1 MDQGEAEL
9 MSSGN
14 AILDKLNPMQ
24 REAVEYCNGPLLV
37 LAGAGSGKTRVLTYK
52 IAYLIE
58 EKNVDPSSILAV
70 TFTNKAANEMRE
82 RVGKLVGPSSSK
94 MQVST
99 FHAYGLNFLFRYR
112 DHLDKFGLKKHLVVF
127 DRNDSRS
134 LVKNILDG
142 LNLDPKQIEPSW
154 VLDQISKAK
163 TSSDPATLVPR
174 NLEGV
179 MIQIFD
185 KYQGELRTQSA
196 IDFDDLLLLPLHL
209 LSTDKT
215 ILENERSRI
224 GWILVDEY
232 QDVNQIQY
240 QLLRRLI
247 GKRKEI
253 MVVGDPDQSIYGWR
267 GADMSMILNFEQD
280 FPKAR
285 VVVLAQNY
293 RSTGNILSASN
304 SLITSN
310 VNRKKKDLWTT
321 NDMGDKVYNLLAG
334 NEREEAFFLASEIKK
349 LVMKG
354 YRYQDIAIL
363 YRINAMSRL
372 YEETF
377 IRMNIPYRIVRGTAF
392 YDRKEVKDVL
402 SFMRLA
408 VNPMDRPS
416 MFRVANLPSRGIG
429 KKSLEK
435 LYSFTGQ
442 FQDLDASDIWVELGK
457 AQGGLKGKAGQ
468 GVKELAGHMLRIIE
482 LSEDPSSILY
492 YILDNIGYED
502 VLRKDFPDVWQEKV
516 DNVRELLSLVP
527 SGGNLTEILAQVALF
542 TDLELDDDNSQ
553 DCVNLLT
560 LHAAKGLEFPVV
572 FLVGLEEAVFPHF
585 RCLES
590 REDLEEE
597 RRLCYVGM
605 TRAEQKLYMAGARS
619 RRLFGT
625 VYRNGFSRFFWEI
638 PDKYKVIDDRGKEE
652 KVDAGFGGNWRRR
665 GW

>member
-1 MDQGEAEL
+1 MVLKE
-9 MSSGN
+9 N
-14 AILDKLNPMQ
+14 ILNTLNPMQ
-24 REAVEYCNGPLLV
+24 KEAVEYCIGPLLV
-37 LAGAGSGKTRVLTYK
+37 LAGAGSGKTRVLTHK
-52 IAYLIE
+52 IAFLIE
-58 EKNVDPSSILAV
+58 EKDVDPASILAV
-70 TFTNKAANEMRE
+70 TFTNKAANEMKE
-82 RVGKLVGPSSSK
+82 RVSRLIGPSSSR

-99 FHAYGLNFLFRYR
+99 FHAYGLNFLFRNR
-112 DHLDKFGLKKHLVVF
+112 DHLEKFGLKKHLVIF

-134 LVKNILDG
+134 LVKTILDE

-163 TSSDPATLVPR
+163 TGSDPVTLVPR

-179 MIQIFD
+179 MIQIFE
-185 KYQGELRTQSA
+185 KYQKSLMAQSA

-209 LSTDKT
+209 LSTEKPL
-215 ILENERSRI
+215 LENERRRI
-224 GWILVDEY
+224 EWILVDEY

-240 QLLRRLI
+240 QLLRKLI
-247 GKRKEI
+247 GKGKNI

-267 GADMSMILNFEQD
+267 GADMSMILNFEHD
-280 FPKAR
+280 FPNAN
-285 VVVLAQNY
+285 VVILAQNY
-293 RSTGNILSASN
+293 RSTGNILNASN
-304 SLITSN
+304 ALIMSN
-310 VNRKKKDLWTT
+310 ANRKKKDLWTT
-321 NDMGDKVYNLLAG
+321 NNMGDKVYHLLAG

-349 LVMKG
+349 LVMQG
-354 YRYQDIAIL
+354 HRYQDIAVL

-372 YEETF
+372 YEEVF

-392 YDRKEVKDVL
+392 YERKEVKDVL

-416 MFRVANLPSRGIG
+416 MFRVGNLPSRGIG

-435 LYSFTGQ
+435 LSSFVSE
-442 FQDLDASDIWVELGK
+442 FQDQEASEIWQRLVQS
-457 AQGGLKGKAGQ
+457 QGDLRGKAGL
-468 GVKELAGHMLRIIE
+468 GVSELAGHMLRILE
-482 LSEDPSSILY
+482 LSEDPSSMLY
-492 YILDNIGYED
+492 YILDNIGYEEI
-502 VLRKDFPDVWQEKV
+502 LRKDAPDNWQDKV

-527 SGGNLTEILAQVALF
+527 PGGNLTEILAQVALF
-542 TDLELDDDNSQ
+542 TDLEMGGDEDQ
-553 DCVNLLT
+553 ACVNLLT

-572 FLVGLEEAVFPHF
+572 FLVGLEEAIFPHF

-590 REDLEEE
+590 RDDLEEE

-605 TRAEQKLYMAGARS
+605 TRAEEKLYMAGARS

-652 KVDAGFGGNWRRR
+652 KVDAGLGGNWRRR
-665 GW
+665 SW

>member
-1 MDQGEAEL
+1 MNLKD
-9 MSSGN
+9 N
-14 AILDKLNPMQ
+14 ILNTLNPMQ
-24 REAVEYCNGPLLV
+24 KESVEYCKGPLLV
-37 LAGAGSGKTRVLTYK
+37 LAGAGSGKTRVLTHK
-52 IAYLIE
+52 IAFLIE
-58 EKNVDPSSILAV
+58 EHGVDPASILAV

-82 RVGKLVGPSSSK
+82 RVGRLVGPSSSK

-99 FHAYGLNFLFRYR
+99 FHAYGLNFLFRSR
-112 DHLDKFGLKKHLVVF
+112 DYLEKFGLKKHLVIF

-134 LVKNILDG
+134 LVKNILDE

-154 VLDQISKAK
+154 VIDQISKAK
-163 TSSDPATLVPR
+163 TGSDPVTLAPQT
-174 NLEGV
+174 LEGV
-179 MIQIFD
+179 MVQIFER
-185 KYQGELRTQSA
+185 YQQSLKAQSA

-209 LSTDKT
+209 LSTEKSL
-215 ILENERSRI
+215 LENERNRI
-224 GWILVDEY
+224 EWILVDEY

-240 QLLRRLI
+240 QLLRKLV
-247 GKRKEI
+247 GKGKNI

-267 GADMSMILNFEQD
+267 GADMSMILNFEHD
-280 FPKAR
+280 FPNAK
-285 VVVLAQNY
+285 VVILAQNY
-293 RSTGNILSASN
+293 RSTGNILNASN
-304 SLITSN
+304 ALITSN

-321 NDMGDKVYNLLAG
+321 NNMGDKIYNLLAG
-334 NEREEAFFLASEIKK
+334 NEREESFFLASEIKK
-349 LVMKG
+349 LVMQG
-354 YRYQDIAIL
+354 HRYQDIAVL

-392 YDRKEVKDVL
+392 YDRKEIKDVL
-402 SFMRLA
+402 SYMRLA

-416 MFRVANLPSRGIG
+416 MFRVGNLPSRGVG

-435 LYSFTGQ
+435 LCSFVSDL
-442 FQDLDASDIWVELGK
+442 QDREATEIWHEL
-457 AQGGLKGKAGQ
+457 AQNQGGLGGKAGL
-468 GVKELAGHMLRIIE
+468 GVRELAGHMLRILA
-482 LSEDPSSILY
+482 LSDDPSSMLY
-492 YILDNIGYED
+492 YILDNIGYEG
-502 VLRKDFPDVWQEKV
+502 VLRKDAPDNWQEKV

-527 SGGNLTEILAQVALF
+527 AGGNLTEILAQVALF
-542 TDLELDDDNSQ
+542 TDLEMEGEEGQ
-553 DCVNLLT
+553 ECVNLLT

-572 FLVGLEEAVFPHF
+572 FLVGLEEAIFPHF

-638 PDKYKVIDDRGKEE
+638 PEKYKVIDDRGKEE
-652 KVDAGFGGNWRRR
+652 KVNAGFGGNWRRR